1 MPISSYCLTHL
12 SFIERIEGIKT
23 VITAKLKL
31 QPTKEQFIALRAP
44 QLACE
49 VADPTPQSIEQVVG
63 MDAGIR
69 SLAVS
74 SPIRV
79 QAPSIRASGSGPKPT
94 IAQD

>member
-1 MPISSYCLTHL
+1 
-12 SFIERIEGIKT
+12 
-23 VITAKLKL
+23 
-31 QPTKEQFIALRAP
+31 
-44 QLACE
+44 
-49 VADPTPQSIEQVVG
+49 VVG